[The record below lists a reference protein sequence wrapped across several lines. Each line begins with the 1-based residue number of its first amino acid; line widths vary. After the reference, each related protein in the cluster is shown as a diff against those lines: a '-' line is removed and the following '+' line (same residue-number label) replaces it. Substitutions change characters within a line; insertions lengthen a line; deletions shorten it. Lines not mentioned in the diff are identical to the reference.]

1 MKKRV
6 LALLITFLFIIP
18 NIPAMKSVHAEGE
31 KKGTPEHGIPVV
43 NINID
48 ESQGTIAAM
57 NSSPDHSVKCYGT
70 IDIDVPDGYVSDYS
84 GTACE
89 DIEGLEM
96 EYIKGRGNSTW
107 TQSEKKPYKI
117 KLKKGKSIFGMGK
130 SKHWALIANA
140 LENSHVR
147 NRMTYWLGNE
157 MGVEFTPKL
166 VPVEVY
172 MNGDYRGLYYL
183 SETIRVEQSRVDI
196 DELEEGDNDPDTIT
210 GGYLISTLD
219 PEDAVTR
226 DGFVT
231 EKGMGFVFENPDFV
245 EYKNDNQR
253 KYIEN
258 YLTKTEEAIFGE
270 GFKDKDG
277 VSYKEYMD
285 ITAAAD
291 YWWFQTVSM
300 NMDGFKTDSTYLT
313 KKRNDK
319 LYWGPLWD
327 FDSPCWGN
335 LSVVFGGDDYKGIMS
350 DCTWLNQ
357 LRNDD
362 EFVGVLKE
370 RWKLMDAKLIELT
383 KKGGQLDKYYKELKP
398 AADANAAK
406 WGYYFDEVK
415 SYEEAIEGLRK
426 WIDKRREWINNNLDQ
441 LKLTDEPGDDEEDGD
456 DDSGIDPEQKEE
468 LDPKE
473 HEGTWRKNEK
483 GWWYG
488 DDKGWYAKDCW
499 MIINSD
505 IYYFDQDGYM
515 ASNEWRD
522 GYWLDAD
529 GKLGYK
535 YKGSWKENSKG
546 WWFEDESGWFAKNQW
561 QKIDGKWYFFC
572 DDGYMDYSEY
582 RDGCWLGAD
591 GAWDEAYGAGH
602 WSKNSRGWW
611 YSDGDWY
618 PVNQYLWIDGVQY
631 WFDASGYM
639 K

>member
-1 MKKRV
+1 MKKRII
-6 LALLITFLFIIP
+6 ALLIALFFIIP
-18 NIPAMKSVHAEGE
+18 NVPTMKTVEAADMDF
-31 KKGTPEHGIPVV
+31 KPGTPIHGIPVI

-48 ESQGTIAAM
+48 ESQGTIADM
-57 NSSPDHSVKCYGT
+57 NNSPDHSVMCHGT

-84 GTACE
+84 GGVCE
-89 DIEGLEM
+89 DIEWLEM
-96 EYIKGRGNSTW
+96 EYINGRGNSTW

-140 LENSHVR
+140 LENSHLR
-147 NRMTYWLGNE
+147 NRLTYWLGSE

-183 SETIRVEQSRVDI
+183 SETIRIEKSRVDI
-196 DELEEGDNDPDTIT
+196 DELDEADNDESSIS
-210 GGYLISTLD
+210 GGYLFATVDYDTAEQRGGI
-219 PEDAVTR
+219 VT
-226 DGFVT
+226 D
-231 EKGMGFVFENPDFV
+231 KGMAFVFSNPDFV

-258 YLTKTEEAIFGE
+258 YIKKTEEAIYGD

-291 YWWFQTVSM
+291 YWWFQNISKNQDAYM
-300 NMDGFKTDSTYLT
+300 TDSTYLT

-327 FDSPCWGN
+327 FDNPCWGN
-335 LSVVFGGDDYKGIMS
+335 LSSFFGGEDYKDISSSCIWFSRMR
-350 DCTWLNQ
+350 Q
-357 LRNDD
+357 DD
-362 EFVGVLKE
+362 EFVNVLKE
-370 RWKLMDAKLIELT
+370 RWKVMDAKLIELT
-383 KKGGQLDKYYKELKP
+383 KKGGQLDKYYQELKQ

-406 WGYYFDEVK
+406 WGYYMDEVK
-415 SYEEAIEGLRK
+415 SYEEAIENLRT
-426 WIDKRREWINNNLDQ
+426 WIDKRREWMNQNLDL
-441 LKLTDEPGDDEEDGD
+441 LKVTEGTDEDSEGGEDAEPD
-456 DDSGIDPEQKEE
+456 YEKE

-473 HEGTWRKNEK
+473 HKGTWRNNDK

-488 DDKGWYAKDCW
+488 DETGWYAKDCW
-499 MIINSD
+499 MIIDSE

-535 YKGSWKENSKG
+535 YKGSWKQNDKG
-546 WWFEDESGWFAKNQW
+546 WWFEDESGWYPKKQW
-561 QKIDGKWYFFC
+561 QKIDGKWYYFI

-582 RDGCWLGAD
+582 REGCWQGAD
-591 GAWDEAYGAGH
+591 GAWDEAYGDGH
-602 WSKNSRGWW
+602 WGKNSKGWW
-611 YSDGDWY
+611 YEDNGWY
-618 PVNQYLWIDGVQY
+618 PKSQYLWIDGVKY
-631 WFDASGYM
+631 WFGADGYM
-639 K
+639 G